1 MSYHVAS
8 LCGSNYQLIHNVC
21 TIAGEIIIECH
32 EYYTVLMY
40 YKAGVSTFL
49 VTNQISFKTSEK
61 NKNKKP
67 NLGLIDLD
75 PYPKYR

>member
-1 MSYHVAS
+1 
-8 LCGSNYQLIHNVC
+8 
-21 TIAGEIIIECH
+21 
-32 EYYTVLMY
+32 MY
-40 YKAGVSTFL
+40 NSGWNYKAGVSTFL